1 MRRYLAI
8 ILVAYA
14 VNVAHGQSTENRSI
28 GSFSGVKAYQ
38 GLDVYLKKGD
48 KESVRVEATKGK
60 ASDVVTEISGSYLK
74 IHMRDG
80 SHRNTAATVY
90 VTYVK
95 IDKISASAAANVY
108 AEGPVQAS
116 SLEISAASA
125 GSVDITIDAEKLTA
139 NASAAGDMEL
149 KGKAKS
155 ITVLAESAGEIDAF
169 DLEAENVT
177 AHAESSGSVKVSVT
191 KDLVARAESGGGIR
205 YRGNPDKQITNST
218 SGGSVKKSN

>member
-1 MRRYLAI
+1 MIRYLAI
-8 ILVAYA
+8 ILIAFGTNVAYA
-14 VNVAHGQSTENRSI
+14 QSTENRSI

-48 KESVRVEATKGK
+48 KESIRVEASKGN
-60 ASDVVTEISGSYLK
+60 ASDVVTEISGAYLK

-80 SHRNTAATVY
+80 KHKTAATVY

-95 IDKISASAAANVY
+95 IDKISVSAAANIY
-108 AEGPVQAS
+108 SDGQINAP
-116 SLEISAASA
+116 SLEINAASA
-125 GSVDITIDAEKLTA
+125 GSVDVSIETDKLTA

-149 KGKAKS
+149 KGKAKTVS
-155 ITVLAESAGEIDAF
+155 VLAESAGEVDAF
-169 DLEAENVT
+169 DLEAENVN
-177 AHAESSGSVKVSVT
+177 AKAESGGSVKVSVT